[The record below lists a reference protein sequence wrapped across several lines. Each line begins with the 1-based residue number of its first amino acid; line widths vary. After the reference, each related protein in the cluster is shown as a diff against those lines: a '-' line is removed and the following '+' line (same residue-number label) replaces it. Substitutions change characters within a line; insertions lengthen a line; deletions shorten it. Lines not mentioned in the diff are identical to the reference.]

1 MPSPRSLIWDSFTKL
16 DANNSQCCECSINIK
31 TKNFSTTGLR
41 SHMRR
46 RHPVKFNIM
55 EKKRILNASDSSEN
69 SESLKEKDVLAA
81 RSSPSSSEEEFHAI
95 KKFDQV
101 TSNIER
107 LLKQEDFSLA
117 DESLAEESPM
127 EDMEGDDDTFNHTDM
142 TKSDSEFGYT
152 DTSFDESLN
161 TNELAGLMSAIEK
174 KKKEI
179 HETMDIKNRNSANED
194 NNFGNAPINQIIAEN
209 SLLKKQATKSH
220 NDISF
225 LQKVNYLL
233 MEMKELKNENE
244 QLKSVHQNE
253 IEMMKKK
260 HKQQL
265 AKMAS
270 LIQEF
275 NSE

>member
-1 MPSPRSLIWDSFTKL
+1 
-16 DANNSQCCECSINIK
+16 
-31 TKNFSTTGLR
+31 
-41 SHMRR
+41 
-46 RHPVKFNIM
+46 
-55 EKKRILNASDSSEN
+55 
-69 SESLKEKDVLAA
+69 
-81 RSSPSSSEEEFHAI
+81 
-95 KKFDQV
+95 
-101 TSNIER
+101 
-107 LLKQEDFSLA
+107 
-117 DESLAEESPM
+117 
-127 EDMEGDDDTFNHTDM
+127 
-142 TKSDSEFGYT
+142 
-152 DTSFDESLN
+152 
-161 TNELAGLMSAIEK
+161 MSAIEK